1 MMNIQKMMK
10 QAQQAQAKMAELQNR
25 MAEMEVTGTAG
36 GGMVTLVMNGKEA
49 RSLKIDKSLVDPNDV
64 EMLEDLIVAAI
75 NDAKTRLETMIQE
88 ATRQAM
94 GDLGLPPGMQ
104 LPF

>member
-25 MAEMEVTGTAG
+25 MAEMEVTGQSG
-36 GGMVTLVMNGKEA
+36 GGMVTVVMNGKEA
-49 RSLKIDKSLVDPNDV
+49 SRVKIDKSLIDPNES

-75 NDAKTRLETMIQE
+75 NDAKSRLETMVQD

-94 GDLGLPPGMQ
+94 GDLGLPAGFQ